1 MSTAAVGLSKHK
13 QALFNRA
20 TSAQVWMERK
30 SEVFFK
36 DRASQ
41 APKLSAFKDE
51 ALKLE
56 LEGLGGVRDATE
68 ITSWW
73 CEKLTDWIMIILSD
87 FHSMPT
93 ALFMYC

>member
-1 MSTAAVGLSKHK
+1 
-13 QALFNRA
+13 
-20 TSAQVWMERK
+20 MERK

-56 LEGLGGVRDATE
+56 LEGLGGVRGGDHQ
-68 ITSWW
+68 
-73 CEKLTDWIMIILSD
+73 LMV
-87 FHSMPT
+87 
-93 ALFMYC
+93 